1 METNDFYLQQ
11 IKPITTLDLFMLS
24 FLKTYFK
31 NHPEF
36 PYTEDSDT
44 KISIISSFDS
54 NVSTDMTPRL
64 VLQSSSFSMMNP
76 GLLNQESGNKLLKD
90 LTQNSS
96 IINKVGVVYW
106 LKVITRT
113 IGQARSLAEELL
125 VLYSSYTERI
135 KRLYDIKL
143 EKVWDVESE
152 TPEIDGNVIIGASNR
167 IKIIASYIYTS
178 NVKVLPIYP
187 ILKSVEFERELELEL
202 EKNNRLELNKLK
214 FNK

>member
-36 PYTEDSDT
+36 PYTEDSNT
-44 KISIISSFDS
+44 KIAIISSFDS
-54 NVSTDMTPRL
+54 NVSTDMTPRI

-76 GLLNQESGNKLLKD
+76 NLINQESGNKLLKD

-96 IINKVGVVYW
+96 VINKVGIVYW
-106 LKVITRT
+106 IRIITRT

-143 EKVWDVESE
+143 EKIWDVEVE
-152 TPEIDGNVIIGASNR
+152 QPEIDGNVIVGASNR

-187 ILKSVEFERELELEL
+187 ILNNVEFERELELEL
-202 EKNNRLELNKLK
+202 EKNNRLEINKLK